1 MIIKMIGMM
10 MSVRKKMEAGGVLCA
25 ASSVSPTRDD
35 ASCPARKPVTVKKDQ
50 PQGAQIILDDRL
62 NNGSIMR

>member
-1 MIIKMIGMM
+1 MMIRMMIRMIIKMIGMM

-35 ASCPARKPVTVKKDQ
+35 ASCPARKPVTVKKVTVTRK
-50 PQGAQIILDDRL
+50 PVTV
-62 NNGSIMR
+62 